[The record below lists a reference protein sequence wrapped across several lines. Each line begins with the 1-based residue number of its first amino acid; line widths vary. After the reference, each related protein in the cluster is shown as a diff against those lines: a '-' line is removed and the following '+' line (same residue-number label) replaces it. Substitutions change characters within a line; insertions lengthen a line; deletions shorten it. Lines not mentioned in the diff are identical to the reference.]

1 MKRSPELS
9 ALSRDHH
16 RALYAA
22 LQLRRAARETAT
34 EAIESF
40 QEFWHDHGR
49 RHFRIEEELL
59 LPGFAA
65 GGGDPGH
72 PLVSQ
77 VLTDHIDIRA
87 RARDLRSES
96 PLGELHELG
105 ERLKAHVRLE
115 EEKLFPLIE
124 ETLEPAALGALGEEL
139 DRAERDEG

>member
-16 RALYAA
+16 RALYAT

-34 EAIESF
+34 E
-40 QEFWHDHGR
+40 
-49 RHFRIEEELL
+49 
-59 LPGFAA
+59 
-65 GGGDPGH
+65 
-72 PLVSQ
+72 
-77 VLTDHIDIRA
+77 A